1 MAMQFDADMTAT
13 SSSNVLGDQLL
24 KDPFSLFA
32 QMRVM
37 GAVLPAPFP
46 TSTQQKAW
54 MVIRMQEALQVLKD
68 SQRFT
73 LDYAAAQDNALV
85 QRMQSSQG
93 FPLLGRS
100 MLDVD
105 GLAHRRLRGLV
116 SEVFTPKYIG
126 GLRPSIEQIANR
138 LLDQVAEEGCMDL
151 VEDYAY
157 PLPINV
163 ISDMLGVPHNHW
175 DLVREGSKAIVAGAG
190 GRPITL
196 DDRNADVRAQKIDAF
211 GNYIAQLV
219 AEKRHHPQSD
229 LISQLVQIE
238 EDGDRLSEP
247 ELLSMVGLLLVAGHE
262 TTSNLIGS
270 GMLALLDHA
279 DQLERLKADLSLVP
293 RAIEELLRF
302 IGPVLTSVPRL
313 ATEEVDLGGQH
324 ISRGDIVIAAITSAN
339 HDESHFTHAA
349 ELDLLRSIDRHL
361 AFGYGIHTCLGAPLA
376 RLEGEIAFTTL
387 LRRMPNLRLNA
398 PREALT
404 WHGSLNV
411 RGLTHLPVAF

>member
-1 MAMQFDADMTAT
+1 MAMQFDADTTAT
-13 SSSNVLGDQLL
+13 SSSNVLSDQFL

-37 GAVLPAPFP
+37 GAVVPAPFP
-46 TSTQQKAW
+46 TSTQHKAW

-68 SQRFT
+68 SRRFT

-85 QRMQSSQG
+85 QQMQPFQSS
-93 FPLLGRS
+93 LLGRS
-100 MLDVD
+100 MLYVD

-116 SEVFTPKYIG
+116 SEVFTPKYIV

-138 LLDQVAEEGCMDL
+138 LLDQVAEAGCMDL

-163 ISDMLGVPHNHW
+163 ISDILGVPHNHW
-175 DLVREGSKAIVAGAG
+175 DVVREGSKAIVAGAG
-190 GRPITL
+190 GRPVIL
-196 DDRNADVRAQKIDAF
+196 DDRNAGHTQKIDAF

-219 AEKRHHPQSD
+219 VEKRHHPQSD

-238 EDGDRLSEP
+238 EDGDHLSEP
-247 ELLSMVGLLLVAGHE
+247 ELLSMVALLIVAGHE

-270 GMLALLDHA
+270 GMLALLDHP

-302 IGPVLTSVPRL
+302 TGPVLTSVPRL
-313 ATEEVDLGGQH
+313 ATEEVTLGGQH
-324 ISRGDIVIAAITSAN
+324 ISRGDIVIVAITSAN
-339 HDESHFTHAA
+339 RDESHFTHAA

-361 AFGYGIHTCLGAPLA
+361 AFGYGIDTCLGAPLA

>member
-1 MAMQFDADMTAT
+1 MARRFDANTTAT
-13 SSSNVLGDQLL
+13 SSSNVLSDQFL

-37 GAVLPAPFP
+37 GAVVPAPFP
-46 TSTQQKAW
+46 TSTPHKAW
-54 MVIRMQEALQVLKD
+54 MVIRMQEALQVLKE
-68 SQRFT
+68 SRRFT
-73 LDYAAAQDNALV
+73 LDYAAAQDNELV
-85 QRMQSSQG
+85 QHMQPFQG
-93 FPLLGRS
+93 SLLSRS
-100 MLDVD
+100 MLYVD

-116 SEVFTPKYIG
+116 SEVFTSNYIA

-163 ISDMLGVPHNHW
+163 ISDILGVPHQYWNV
-175 DLVREGSKAIVAGAG
+175 VREGSKAIVAE
-190 GRPITL
+190 GRPIPL
-196 DDRNADVRAQKIDAF
+196 DDRKADIQTQKIDAF
-211 GNYIAQLV
+211 GSYIAQLV
-219 AEKRHHPQSD
+219 AEKRHHPQGD

-238 EDGDRLSEP
+238 EDGDHLSEP
-247 ELLSMVGLLLVAGHE
+247 ELLSMVALLIVAGHE

-270 GMLALLDHA
+270 GMLALLDHP

-302 IGPVLTSVPRL
+302 TGPVLTSVPRL
-313 ATEEVDLGGQH
+313 VTEEVILAGQH
-324 ISRGDIVIAAITSAN
+324 LSRGDIVIVAITSAN
-339 HDESHFTHAA
+339 RDESHFTRAA

-387 LRRMPNLRLNA
+387 LRRMPNLCLNA
-398 PREALT
+398 PREALS
-404 WHGSLNV
+404 WHDSLNV
-411 RGLTHLPVAF
+411 RGVTHLPVAF

>member
-1 MAMQFDADMTAT
+1 MDIPYNPDMTT
-13 SSSNVLGDQLL
+13 SLSPTIFPDQFLNN
-24 KDPFSLFA
+24 PFSLFA

-46 TSTQQKAW
+46 TGAQHKAW
-54 MVIRMQEALQVLKD
+54 MVTHMQEALQVLKD

-85 QRMQSSQG
+85 QRMESSQG

-100 MLDVD
+100 MLNVD
-105 GLAHRRLRGLV
+105 GLDHRRLRGLV
-116 SEVFTPKYIG
+116 SRVFTPKYIE
-126 GLRPSIEQIANR
+126 GLRPSIEQIADR
-138 LLDQVAEEGCMDL
+138 LLDQIAKEGSMDL

-163 ISDMLGVPHNHW
+163 ISDMLGVPHDHW
-175 DLVREGSKAIVAGAG
+175 DLIREGSRAIVAGG
-190 GRPITL
+190 PITL
-196 DDRNADVRAQKIDAF
+196 DDRNADARAKTIELF
-211 GNYIAQLV
+211 GSYIVQLV

-238 EDGDRLSEP
+238 EEGDRLSEP
-247 ELLSMVGLLLVAGHE
+247 ELLSMVGLLMVAGHE

-302 IGPVLTSVPRL
+302 IGPVLTSLPRL

-324 ISRGDIVIAAITSAN
+324 ISRGDIVIVALTSAN
-339 HDESHFTHAA
+339 RDENHFRHAA

-361 AFGYGIHTCLGAPLA
+361 AFGYGIHICLGAPLA
-376 RLEGEIAFTTL
+376 RLESEIAFTTL
-387 LRRMPNLRLNA
+387 LRRMPDLRLNV

-404 WHGSLNV
+404 WHGALNV